1 MAPPQFI
8 TPSTEAISFKRYQTS
23 FYYETMDFIKEELT
37 DAVDNNF
44 FQHIID
50 VKPTNTQIVFDK
62 THGIK
67 DLNILRYD
75 VLKTG
80 KTEETNL
87 EKHIFKD
94 QIFKNLFKYSI
105 SNLLKTQQNTLFIL
119 PCYEQEDDNGAS
131 RFVKYIESVGIT
143 SIYTDIF
150 TNKAYTTNKTVT
162 KSSVANLKQ
171 DVIDATTKL
180 DAARAATPG
189 GTHPAEEA
197 ELKTAINKLN
207 NSNLNSN
214 QIAFIKP
221 FISDTNENIDTFKER
236 IRDNIIAI
244 KEMIQNRGNNVGNE
258 PFTQIIYFVNNDN
271 TLFTHYFK
279 TELKKKQT
287 EELNKQF
294 NDFYSSIQ
302 KIGQQTINKSST
314 LKSELSDISVT
325 SINNKINNLSKD
337 IKVNLKNS
345 EDKPIDIKDTAFK
358 QNEQLL
364 LDKLGNFYKIRL
376 DVSAMKSLSSTDNS
390 TLFNIY
396 MRVDNLD
403 RPVVTNE
410 IRTNKDTLYKVYSS
424 TFEPRIG
431 YFSLSNKA
439 KNQYTFTI
447 DKIENSLYKGKDTR
461 TDEYLADTAKLT
473 STNKELEEELTE
485 IEGEEEIITNSPE
498 NTPVEKT
505 PRKNRIFE
513 IRYNFGKTQY
523 KDITKQLN
531 VTWDNNNYIDY
542 FKERSV
548 FENYKWFS
556 HKMIDNKYKENIN
569 IKYYKDT
576 VYDIPSL
583 KAYLISEKKYTDK
596 TRLAVEFLDINLN
609 DQELLKYNNFIYENF
624 KKNINKSTVND
635 SKSNIIFEDRIKRGI
650 CSILFEL
657 NTLILIKST
666 VIQTEKEKEKATSD
680 NFKMV
685 KYEYTPV
692 NEIDKPKRTTE
703 ITEYF
708 KYNKEE
714 RDFLRCD
721 NKPCGT
727 SVLPSELLSQLSNP
741 KKTFALNLIKITKDV
756 LSDPVKLYLAAE
768 CKSRKKKIQE
778 GYYKVMKM
786 FSGGSN
792 RKRRIKPHRKTKK
805 THRKL
810 ISRRIY
816 SLKYPK
822 V

>member
-1 MAPPQFI
+1 M
-8 TPSTEAISFKRYQTS
+8 
-23 FYYETMDFIKEELT
+23 
-37 DAVDNNF
+37 
-44 FQHIID
+44 
-50 VKPTNTQIVFDK
+50 
-62 THGIK
+62 
-67 DLNILRYD
+67 
-75 VLKTG
+75 
-80 KTEETNL
+80 
-87 EKHIFKD
+87 
-94 QIFKNLFKYSI
+94 
-105 SNLLKTQQNTLFIL
+105 
-119 PCYEQEDDNGAS
+119 
-131 RFVKYIESVGIT
+131 
-143 SIYTDIF
+143 
-150 TNKAYTTNKTVT
+150 
-162 KSSVANLKQ
+162 
-171 DVIDATTKL
+171 
-180 DAARAATPG
+180 
-189 GTHPAEEA
+189 
-197 ELKTAINKLN
+197 
-207 NSNLNSN
+207 
-214 QIAFIKP
+214 
-221 FISDTNENIDTFKER
+221 
-236 IRDNIIAI
+236 
-244 KEMIQNRGNNVGNE
+244 
-258 PFTQIIYFVNNDN
+258 
-271 TLFTHYFK
+271 
-279 TELKKKQT
+279 
-287 EELNKQF
+287 
-294 NDFYSSIQ
+294 
-302 KIGQQTINKSST
+302 
-314 LKSELSDISVT
+314 SVT

-337 IKVNLKNS
+337 IKGKLLNS
-345 EDKPIDIKDTAFK
+345 DGKAIDIKDTAFK

-410 IRTNKDTLYKVYSS
+410 IRPNKDTLYKVYSS

-447 DKIENSLYKGKDTR
+447 DKIENYLYKGKDAR
-461 TDEYLADTAKLT
+461 TPEYLADVAKLSPT
-473 STNKELEEELTE
+473 TNKELAEELAE

-596 TRLAVEFLDINLN
+596 TRLAIEFLDINLN

-624 KKNINKSTVND
+624 KKNINKSVIND
-635 SKSNIIFEDRIKRGI
+635 SKSNVIFEDRIKRGI

-685 KYEYTPV
+685 KYIYTPV
-692 NEIDKPKRTTE
+692 NSLSKLDRSAEIEK
-703 ITEYF
+703 YF
-708 KYNKEE
+708 NYTKEERDFNYTKEE

-721 NKPCGT
+721 NKPCAA
-727 SVLPSELLSQLSNP
+727 SALPSDLVSQLSNT

-792 RKRRIKPHRKTKK
+792 RKRRINPHRKTKK
-805 THRKL
+805 TYRKL
-810 ISRRIY
+810 ISNRTLISRRTY

-822 V
+822 A

>member
-23 FYYETMDFIKEELT
+23 FYYETMEFIKEELT
-37 DAVDNNF
+37 DVVDNDF
-44 FQHIID
+44 FQHIVD
-50 VKPTNTQIVFDK
+50 KKKLDSPKMVFDK
-62 THGIK
+62 GHGITK
-67 DLNILRYD
+67 LNEIRYD

-80 KTEETNL
+80 KPEEINL

-94 QIFKNLFKYSI
+94 QILKNLFKYSI

-119 PCYEQEDDNGAS
+119 PCYEQEEDNGAS
-131 RFVKYIESVGIT
+131 RFVKYVESVGIS
-143 SIYTDIF
+143 SIYSDIF
-150 TNKAYTTNKTVT
+150 TNKSYTTNKTVN
-162 KSSVANLKQ
+162 KSTVAGLKQ
-171 DVIDATTKL
+171 AVIDATTKL
-180 DAARAATPG
+180 DAAKAASPG
-189 GTHPAEEA
+189 KTYAAEEA
-197 ELKTAINKLN
+197 ILKTATNNLN

-221 FISDTNENIDTFKER
+221 FISDANENIDTFKER

-244 KEMIQNRGNNVGNE
+244 KETIQNRGNNVGNE

-279 TELKKKQT
+279 TELKKKQS

-337 IKVNLKNS
+337 IKGKLKNS
-345 EDKPIDIKDTAFK
+345 DGNTIDIKDTAFK

-410 IRTNKDTLYKVYSS
+410 IRPNKDTLYKVYSS

-431 YFSLSNKA
+431 YFSLSNKS

-447 DKIENSLYKGKDTR
+447 DKIENSLYKGKDAR
-461 TDEYLADTAKLT
+461 TPEYLADIAKLT
-473 STNKELEEELTE
+473 PTTNKELAEELAE

-596 TRLAVEFLDINLN
+596 TRLAIEFLDINLN

-635 SKSNIIFEDRIKRGI
+635 SKSIVIFEDRIKRGI

-685 KYEYTPV
+685 KYIYTPV
-692 NEIDKPKRTTE
+692 NGADKPNRIAE
-703 ITEYF
+703 IEKYF
-708 KYNKEE
+708 NYTKEE
-714 RDFLRCD
+714 REFLRCD
-721 NKPCGT
+721 NKPCAN
-727 SVLPSELLSQLSNP
+727 SALPSELLSQLSNP

-792 RKRRIKPHRKTKK
+792 RKTKPNRKTKK
-805 THRKL
+805 THRKPKF
-810 ISRRIY
+810 RRTY

-822 V
+822 A